1 LSAWELCFV
10 SLDLFPT
17 PRAPTTDFITLPER
31 LVEPFTVHLFMIVA
45 ITAKDITD
53 EANYR
58 QIFEEKQ
65 CQSVE
70 FNRKIIQRT
79 RKTGTQKCIFFYS
92 EK

>member
-1 LSAWELCFV
+1 
-10 SLDLFPT
+10 
-17 PRAPTTDFITLPER
+17 
-31 LVEPFTVHLFMIVA
+31 MIVA

-70 FNRKIIQRT
+70 FNKKIIQRT
-79 RKTGTQKCIFFYS
+79 RKTGTHKDIFFYS
-92 EK
+92 EKE